1 VVKNGRKFPLNS
13 CLRDAR
19 EEQGWSQP
27 RLAGEIGTTPVNIS
41 RWENGTTFPSPHY
54 RQKLCEVFGKTPAE
68 LGLIPPA
75 QSSSIIPAETVP
87 VPSAPQSPRVW
98 NVPSTRNPFFT
109 GREPLLDLL
118 HKRLST
124 ARTAA
129 LIQHQAL
136 YGLGGIGKTQT
147 AAEYAYRYGDE
158 YTHVCWL
165 YAANREALIADCVSL
180 AALLDLPEMDGQDQ
194 QQIVAAVK
202 RWLATHE
209 GWLLIMDNADDL
221 PLAQEFL
228 PTSHKGYIL
237 YTTRAQAA
245 GAIAASIEVEQLNV
259 QEGTV
264 LLLLWSKLL
273 DRDTPL
279 EQVQAADR
287 AAAER
292 IVREMDGLPLALVQA
307 GAYVEETGCS
317 LTDYLSLYATHRK
330 GLLARRSRLFRDYP
344 ETVYT
349 TWSLSFQQVEQESP
363 AAADVLRL
371 CAFLAADAIP
381 EELLMRGAAALG
393 ATPGAVVTDPFELND
408 VLEVLRRYSLVRRDA
423 STHMLSIHRLVQ
435 AVLKESMD
443 QESQRLWADRT
454 VRVVN
459 AAFPEGNYGAVTQ
472 YQYYLPHV
480 QECATLITQY
490 HLHFPEAAQLLHH
503 AGAYQYFHGFYPQ
516 SQTFHELALDI
527 REKVFG
533 EHPDVAESLNS
544 LAMLARLR
552 EDYELAEKFHQQAL
566 VIREKALGPQHPA
579 TAVSLNNLGVLY
591 RSQGKYEQA
600 EPLLQQALSIREQLL
615 GSDHLDTLYTII
627 NLAKLYAEQHKHEQA
642 ERLLKQT
649 QVTGERVLGP
659 DGPFIA
665 QNLHLLARLYYEQG
679 DYEQAEPL
687 WKRSLA
693 ILEKTLGPE
702 HPSTAERLNDLAE
715 LSLAQGHYA
724 QAQSLCQRAV
734 NICEKRL
741 GLEHPDTIAYRK
753 HLTTIITGRK
763 REQDDD
769 HHPAPPEH

>member
-1 VVKNGRKFPLNS
+1 VANDKKSTPNS
-13 CLRDAR
+13 RLCDAR
-19 EEQGWSQP
+19 KERWWSQQK
-27 RLAGEIGTTPVNIS
+27 LADLVGTTPVNVS
-41 RWENGTTFPSPHY
+41 RWENGTNFPSPYY

-68 LGLIPPA
+68 LGLIPPL
-75 QSSSIIPAETVP
+75 QSSSIIPAETVL
-87 VPSAPQSPRVW
+87 VPSAPQISRVW

-147 AAEYAYRYGDE
+147 VAEYAYRYGDE

-273 DRDTPL
+273 DRNTPL

-393 ATPGAVVTDPFELND
+393 AMPGAVVTDPFELND

-423 STHMLSIHRLVQ
+423 GTHMLSIHRLVQ

-443 QESQRLWADRT
+443 QESQRLWAECT

-490 HLHFPEAAQLLHH
+490 HLHFPEAAQLLHR

-516 SQTFHELALDI
+516 SQSFHQQALAI

-533 EHPDVAESLNS
+533 FEHPDVAESLNS

-552 EDYELAEKFHQQAL
+552 EDYELAEKFYLQAL
-566 VIREKALGPQHPA
+566 NIREKMLGQQHLV
-579 TAVSLNNLGVLY
+579 TAKSLNNLSVLY
-591 RSQGKYEQA
+591 RIQGKYKQA
-600 EPLLQQALSIREQLL
+600 EPLLQQALNICEQSL
-615 GSDHLDTLYTII
+615 GSEHLNTLLTHI
-627 NLAKLYAEQHKHEQA
+627 NLAKLYAEQRKYEQA

-649 QVTGERVLGP
+649 LATGERVLGP
-659 DGPFIA
+659 EGPFIA

-715 LSLAQGHYA
+715 LSFAQGHYA

-753 HLTTIITGRK
+753 HLTKIITRRK
-763 REQDDD
+763 KEQDDD
-769 HHPAPPEH
+769 HHPAPPAH